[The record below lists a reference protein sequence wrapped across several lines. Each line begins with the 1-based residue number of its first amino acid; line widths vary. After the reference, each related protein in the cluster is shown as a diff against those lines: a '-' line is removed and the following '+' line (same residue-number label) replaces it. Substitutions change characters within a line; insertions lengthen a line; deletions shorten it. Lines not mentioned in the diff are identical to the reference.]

1 MLSIVFPATKKR
13 IRELY
18 ISRFSTEEL
27 ALMYDLSE
35 TRIKGIVRG
44 LRNKRDSKII

>member
-13 IRELY
+13 IRQLY
-18 ISRFSTEEL
+18 QRRFSIIEL

-35 TRIKGIVRG
+35 TRIKGLVKGVTQHERI
-44 LRNKRDSKII
+44 